1 MNTFDERISSAV
13 KNWWVSLLLGLLYIL
28 IAICLMFTPM
38 ASYVALSLLFSVA
51 MFVSGTLEILFAV
64 SNRKH
69 ISSWGWYLAGGI
81 IDLILGIYLM
91 ASPELSMT
99 VLPFIL
105 AFWLMFRGFSSTG
118 YAMDLKRFGTGNWGW
133 YMAFGILAI
142 ICSIAIIWQPG
153 LGVFTLVYMI
163 AYALLIIGIFR
174 VMLSF
179 ELRSL
184 HKKATTALQLSFF
197 PTLLGLFPHL
207 YGYYSPHIWGI
218 FPTYVKKVGI
228 LFH

>member
-91 ASPELSMT
+91 ASPGLSMT

-184 HKKATTALQLSFF
+184 HKRATTPLQ
-197 PTLLGLFPHL
+197 
-207 YGYYSPHIWGI
+207 
-218 FPTYVKKVGI
+218 
-228 LFH
+228 